1 MDLVQLLA
9 MVRRRRWPI
18 VICLI
23 AGLGGGVYFAEH
35 GSPVYR
41 ATSRTYVYAAGSTSL
56 SDSITGIVLTT
67 SQINTYAAVAS
78 SRSVATR
85 VISDIGLDTTPDKLR
100 KNLSAVV
107 ETGTQI
113 IDITAEADTAAG
125 AQRLADAAATA
136 LSAELIALQPND
148 AQRLSAELLDT
159 APLPTHPTSPNPPLD
174 ITVGILLGLLA
185 GLGLAGSIEALD
197 RTVKTSAHGDSLFG
211 APLLAAVPR
220 RRGPMVVV
228 TPGADRPESE
238 PYRTLRTAVR
248 FLRPDRPIKTL
259 LVTSAGPGEGKTTT
273 AANLAVAIAL
283 SGERVVVLD
292 ADLRRAG
299 LATAFGLEHSVGLTS
314 LVLGTSTLNDAL
326 QHRDRNLEVLA
337 SGPLP
342 PNPSE
347 IVGSQLFNHVLQ
359 SLTEIADIVI
369 IDAPPL
375 LPVTD
380 ALAMAAQV
388 DGVLIVAR
396 HGATLRSA
404 ASQARSKLDNVGA
417 NVVGYVLNAV
427 PAREAR
433 TYYAE
438 YYYRPQ
444 SRLSG
449 GGGLWSRGESGSD
462 SAVSG
467 RR

>member
-1 MDLVQLLA
+1 
-9 MVRRRRWPI
+9 
-18 VICLI
+18 
-23 AGLGGGVYFAEH
+23 
-35 GSPVYR
+35 
-41 ATSRTYVYAAGSTSL
+41 
-56 SDSITGIVLTT
+56 
-67 SQINTYAAVAS
+67 
-78 SRSVATR
+78 
-85 VISDIGLDTTPDKLR
+85 
-100 KNLSAVV
+100 
-107 ETGTQI
+107 
-113 IDITAEADTAAG
+113 
-125 AQRLADAAATA
+125 
-136 LSAELIALQPND
+136 
-148 AQRLSAELLDT
+148 
-159 APLPTHPTSPNPPLD
+159 
-174 ITVGILLGLLA
+174 
-185 GLGLAGSIEALD
+185 
-197 RTVKTSAHGDSLFG
+197 
-211 APLLAAVPR
+211 
-220 RRGPMVVV
+220 MVVV

-326 QHRDRNLEVLA
+326 QHRDRNLEILA

-396 HGATLRSA
+396 HGTTLRSA

-444 SRLSG
+444 SRIS
-449 GGGLWSRGESGSD
+449 GGGLWSRGESNSD
-462 SAVSG
+462 SAVLG